1 MEKNMKKRILKIVI
15 IVGLLVCVA
24 VFGFA
29 MYGRHQMEKIPGLSF
44 QDALEYTTGD
54 NPDAVIT
61 VGIIKD
67 GQVSYRVYGENG
79 QELPAELHT
88 YEIGSLTKTFTAALI
103 HRAEQEG
110 KLELSAT
117 INHYLKLPEGNAYP
131 TVEELLTH
139 TSGYKGYY
147 FEKPMISNFFSGRN
161 DFYGI
166 TDDMVLARLGR
177 LSVPKENYKF
187 TYSNF
192 GFATLGQILERV
204 YDCDFRTL
212 MNEFVQQ
219 ELGLSGTKVSEQD
232 GDLGNYWDWKKD
244 DAYLSAG
251 ALTSNIED
259 MLAYA
264 GMQLEDNA
272 YFDKCHESIKEINAS
287 SAQYEMMGIRMDEIG
302 MAWIRDRENGILWH
316 NGGTGNYNCY
326 LGVSKE
332 KNMAVVVLSN
342 LKPSYRIPATVLG
355 VKLLTQ
361 DDLPF

>member
-1 MEKNMKKRILKIVI
+1 MKKRILKIII
-15 IVGLLVCVA
+15 IVGLLVCTA

-29 MYGRHQMEKIPGLSF
+29 MYGQRQMEKIPGLSF

-79 QELPAELHT
+79 QEL
-88 YEIGSLTKTFTAALI
+88 S
-103 HRAEQEG
+103 
-110 KLELSAT
+110 
-117 INHYLKLPEGNAYP
+117 EGNAYP
-131 TVEELLTH
+131 TVEDLLTH
-139 TSGYKGYY
+139 TSVYKGYY

-192 GFATLGQILERV
+192 GFATLGQILESV

-232 GDLGNYWDWKKD
+232 GDLGNYWDWKTD

-264 GMQLEDNA
+264 GMQLEDNT

-302 MAWIRDRENGILWH
+302 MAWILDRENDILWH

-342 LKPSYRIPATVLG
+342 LKPSYRIPVTVLG

-361 DDLPF
+361 DEP